1 MSATLEKLDN
11 PLMFLIFL
19 SLALIPIFVLL
30 GLGARRF
37 GLA

>member
-1 MSATLEKLDN
+1 MKLTLENLDN

-19 SLALIPIFVLL
+19 SLALIPLFVLF
-30 GLGARRF
+30 GFAARRF